1 MGIGAESS
9 VLVITGPNT
18 GGKTVAMKT
27 VGLLALMHQSGLYV
41 PAEEGSVLPIFDGVY
56 ADVGDQQSIAGSV
69 STFSSHMLNV
79 IEILDHAT
87 TRSLVLLDEL
97 GTSTD
102 PEEGS
107 ALAKA
112 VLRHLAESGVK
123 TVVTTHHRTVAA
135 FAEASP
141 RHDERQRRSRTEL
154 APPDVPPDDGRART
168 ELRHVRCPPSGP
180 P

>member
-1 MGIGAESS
+1 
-9 VLVITGPNT
+9 
-18 GGKTVAMKT
+18 MKT

-112 VLRHLAESGVK
+112 VLHHLAGVGREDRGDDAPSDGCRLRRG
-123 TVVTTHHRTVAA
+123 VT
-135 FAEASP
+135 P
-141 RHDERQRRSRTEL
+141 HDERERRSRTEL
-154 APPDVPPDDGRART
+154 APPDVPPDDGGSGP
-168 ELRHVRCPPSGP
+168 ELRDVGCATAGAAG
-180 P
+180 